1 MSITIQNIEIPSY
14 AGVTIRNQLFQQ
26 EGNKRL
32 IVLLP
37 GRGYAVTAPLL
48 HYCLHIGMDNGF
60 DVLRVEYGFQI
71 AQTDLPSENIP
82 DIQQESVLAVRKA
95 LKTGRYDELVVVGKS
110 LGTPIAA
117 MIANEHSPN
126 IPTKCV
132 LLTPIQRCHELVTV
146 PTLAVIGTDD
156 AAYAPDLAVGTQ
168 LVQWKVYDGLNHSL
182 EKTGDLAASL
192 AILPDIVQ
200 SCADFIIK

>member
-1 MSITIQNIEIPSY
+1 MSVTIQNIEVPSY

-26 EGNKRL
+26 EDNKRL
-32 IVLLP
+32 MVLLP
-37 GRGYAVTAPLL
+37 GRGYTVTAPLL

-71 AQTDLPSENIP
+71 AQTDLPYENIP
-82 DIQQESVLAVRKA
+82 DIEQESALAVRKA
-95 LKTGRYDELVVVGKS
+95 HAMRQYEELVVVGKS

-117 MIANEHSPN
+117 MIANEHSSHM
-126 IPTKCV
+126 PTKCV

-156 AAYAPDLAVGTQ
+156 AAYAPDSAVDTQ
-168 LVQWKVYDGLNHSL
+168 LVKWKVYDG
-182 EKTGDLAASL
+182 
-192 AILPDIVQ
+192 
-200 SCADFIIK
+200 